1 MMSKN
6 EWASLRQ
13 PAGCILCLFAS
24 KTVLNHAVVMGYK
37 AYLPKNTDLLCK
49 FNYLP
54 MQTRRWPENR

>member
-37 AYLPKNTDLLCK
+37 AYLPKK
-49 FNYLP
+49 YRFVV
-54 MQTRRWPENR
+54 